1 MTWLIRDGFMKE
13 VGFDTDFEGYM
24 GQVSGMR
31 GVRGQAEQNMA
42 L

>member
-1 MTWLIRDGFMKE
+1 MKE

-24 GQVSGMR
+24 GQVSRNGSK
-31 GVRGQAEQNMA
+31 GQAEQNMV